1 MMSINFED
9 IAILNIRG
17 VDYRCNVYGISKSK
31 AIIMLKNA
39 DLTKR
44 YWSTIK
50 INFFMKYKMGKE
62 IITFG
67 DIKVEKQNF
76 YSHKNPNLIYVVDI
90 NKIIVSNNGSFGKNF
105 LSDTKKIMKNYALV
119 CKGSKNEC
127 I

>member
-1 MMSINFED
+1 
-9 IAILNIRG
+9 
-17 VDYRCNVYGISKSK
+17 
-31 AIIMLKNA
+31 
-39 DLTKR
+39 
-44 YWSTIK
+44 
-50 INFFMKYKMGKE
+50 MGKE